1 MRFEVPM
8 AKIEDISIKSTIY
21 KYIRN
26 LILTSELKQGDRI
39 PEADIA
45 AALNVSKTPVREAIR
60 RLSWEGLIEMEPNK
74 SSTVRTL
81 DDHTIWDLAAV
92 RWQHEKLNVPLLIYN
107 GSNKDFDELEE
118 TAHEC
123 IAYNKSGDLN
133 MRNKMDARFHLKMYE
148 IGGNRILIELQH
160 RMELLIQLWQA
171 ASIST
176 TDVKSEYL
184 KQHLDLVQIFR
195 DRDAKAALELLYRH
209 YCVSYGVEIN
219 DLIPEV

>member
-1 MRFEVPM
+1 M
-8 AKIEDISIKSTIY
+8 AKIEDVSIKSTIY

-39 PEADIA
+39 PEGDIA
-45 AALNVSKTPVREAIR
+45 AALGVSKTPVREAIR
-60 RLSWEGLIEMEPNK
+60 HLSWEGLINMEPNK
-74 SSTVRTL
+74 SSTVRIL
-81 DDHTIWDLAAV
+81 DEATINDMAAV

-118 TAHEC
+118 IAREC

-176 TDVKSEYL
+176 TEVKSEFL
-184 KQHLDLVQIFR
+184 NQHLELVGIFR
-195 DRDAKAALELLYRH
+195 ERDCKAALNLLYRH
-209 YCVSYGVEIN
+209 YCVSYGVEID
-219 DLIPEV
+219 DLKPKF